1 MYGRGGHDSVSEE
14 AGADKMYGGAG
25 NEEYMF
31 GGTEND
37 LVKGNGGSEYLYGEQ
52 GNDGVYGGDGTDT
65 VDGWYGA
72 DHLYGG
78 RGDDTVDTGWRDGA
92 RDYVD
97 RGQGIDWYSA
107 GSGPTSPSS
116 YGKHFPRAVAVIEA
130 GIGDALNYLAYPGSH
145 HARIRPTNMR
155 CTIRARP

>member
-1 MYGRGGHDSVSEE
+1 MFGSQGRDTMYGRGGHDSVSEE

-52 GNDGVYGGDGTDT
+52 GND
-65 VDGWYGA
+65 
-72 DHLYGG
+72 GG

>member
-1 MYGRGGHDSVSEE
+1 MSGE

-52 GNDGVYGGDGTDT
+52 GNDEVYGGDRTDT

-78 RGDDTVDTGWRDGA
+78 RRDDAVDTGWRDSA

-97 RGQGIDWYSA
+97 CGQGIDWYSA
-107 GSGPTSPSS
+107 GSGDRVVNCERE
-116 YGKHFPRAVAVIEA
+116 F
-130 GIGDALNYLAYPGSH
+130 
-145 HARIRPTNMR
+145 
-155 CTIRARP
+155 